1 MKVPSMYSNFRLA
14 EIVEEF
20 VHSERDRKI
29 LIRKFCDKRTIG
41 QLAEEFQISETAVKT
56 VLYKQGM
63 MVFSIMEK
71 EKPKDD

>member
-1 MKVPSMYSNFRLA
+1 MKTPDQYSNFRFR

-29 LIRKFCDKRTIG
+29 LVRKYCDKRTIN
-41 QLAEEFQISETAVKT
+41 QLATEFEISETSVKT

-63 MVFSIMEK
+63 IVFSIMAK
-71 EKPKDD
+71 EN